1 MEMKQINV
9 KQIMKQIKE
18 KIEKDNGNDYKN
30 LDKESNIKEKRII
43 TSHRKIMGPILVKI
57 RNFLNMLSDREVD
70 KIFDLLKNEKIRKLI
85 LEHGDMDKPGKL
97 VKAVLGNPE
106 LLIGYLPY
114 LRYLW

>member
-57 RNFLNMLSDREVD
+57 RNFLDDEIQRSIEPTIINQEKFN
-70 KIFDLLKNEKIRKLI
+70 KIILKEI
-85 LEHGDMDKPGKL
+85 M
-97 VKAVLGNPE
+97 E
-106 LLIGYLPY
+106 LKRGVNKSKKCK
-114 LRYLW
+114 